1 METLTKT
8 KEQKANEFFRQN
20 YDIDR
25 EITELERDCNE
36 LGKCKDVL

>member
-20 YDIDR
+20 HDIER
-25 EITELERDCNE
+25 EIVELERDCNE
-36 LGKCKDVL
+36 LSKCKNVL